1 MSFDAA
7 AGVTVIAGGC
17 VAFFEEVLPEL
28 AEAAAPEQSGS
39 GIDQYTFRGSLPAG
53 RIVRK
58 EEIMANNTSKAAAVP
73 QNGLAKT
80 RQKSINIAAT
90 IFLAP
95 ALILICIFIVYPVV
109 DTFVISA
116 YKWNGISSNRIFT
129 GMDNWKTLIHDSSF
143 WSSFLHNVI
152 VMVFS
157 ILLQIPIGMLLA
169 TFLDAGGKKFNIFK
183 IVWFL
188 PYLMSSVAIAFL
200 FTYALA
206 TNGGLISSLATL
218 LSGKKTTVDLLGR
231 NPQALFTVIVVM
243 AWQFTPFYMVY
254 FIAGYGNIDTSVY
267 EAAVIDGATRG
278 QYIRFVAI
286 PLLGPIFKT
295 ACTMS
300 LIGSLKYFDMV
311 WNMTQGG
318 PSGGTELMATYMY
331 KLSFQQFNMGY
342 GSCVAAGMFI
352 LITAIAL
359 LFQKVF
365 VVKEDY

>member
-1 MSFDAA
+1 
-7 AGVTVIAGGC
+7 
-17 VAFFEEVLPEL
+17 
-28 AEAAAPEQSGS
+28 
-39 GIDQYTFRGSLPAG
+39 
-53 RIVRK
+53 
-58 EEIMANNTSKAAAVP
+58 MAQNNKK
-73 QNGLAKT
+73 NGLAQARSRST
-80 RQKSINIAAT
+80 AIAAT
-90 IFLAP
+90 VFLLP
-95 ALILICIFIVYPVV
+95 ALALIAIFMIYPVI

-116 YKWNGISSNRIFT
+116 YSWNGISSNRIFI
-129 GMDNWKTLIHDSSF
+129 GLQNWKTLISDKSF
-143 WSSFLHNVI
+143 WSAFSHNI
-152 VMVFS
+152 VVMILS
-157 ILLQIPIGMLLA
+157 IMLQIPIGMLLA

-183 IVWFL
+183 IIWFL
-188 PYLMSSVAIAFL
+188 PYLMSSVAIGFL

-206 TNGGLISSLATL
+206 TNGGIFSALATL
-218 LSGKKTTVDLLGR
+218 LSGKKVSVDLLGQ
-231 NPQALFTVIVVM
+231 NPNALFAVIGVM

-278 QYIRFVAI
+278 QYIRQIAI

-300 LIGSLKYFDMV
+300 LIGSLKYFDLI
-311 WNMTQGG
+311 WNLTGGG
-318 PSGGTELMATYMY
+318 PAGGTELMATYMY

-359 LFQKVF
+359 LFQKIF